1 MILGSPGARAVS
13 VAVQQGV
20 AVDVVEFYDVQ
31 EELGVGRSTTVLPH
45 VNGKPLP
52 LLLEL
57 AAGGRRERSSP
68 TAVPGGSHG
77 LVGDDIRWPSRH
89 YLGEPVLRSFDDDT
103 ALLGCGC
110 GTCSCGPFSAVVDVY
125 DDVVVWSRFR
135 FADPDVLFTELRD
148 LVFDRAQYEAA
159 VRTTE
164 IGGGGRVYRS
174 RGHRSVQ
181 AGRRR
186 GNRLWRSERS

>member
-1 MILGSPGARAVS
+1 M
-13 VAVQQGV
+13 
-20 AVDVVEFYDVQ
+20 DVVEFHDV
-31 EELGVGRSTTVLPH
+31 EAELGVGRSTTVLPH

-57 AAGGRRERSSP
+57 AAGGRRERSRR
-68 TAVPGGSHG
+68 AVPFGGSHG
-77 LVGDDIRWPSRH
+77 LVEDEVRWPSRH
-89 YLGEPVLRSFDDDT
+89 YLGEPVLGSFDDDT

-110 GTCSCGPFSAVVDVY
+110 GIYSCRPFSAVVEVD

-135 FADPDVLFTELRD
+135 FADPDVLLTDLRD

-174 RGHRSVQ
+174 RVHRSV
-181 AGRRR
+181 R
-186 GNRLWRSERS
+186 